1 MEQDDLQEIKKR
13 AEKFESQY
21 NKVKQEFKDYI
32 ETSRKNEAQ
41 YQTEIKTKIAK
52 KLLVVADS
60 LDRIYR
66 ADSTVSCDIVR
77 NYSENF
83 KNNIDAISSQLL
95 SASGL
100 TPIDTKEG
108 EQFDEN
114 IHLPIGLEY
123 SSAHP
128 ENSVIRVIR
137 KGYRIENN
145 VVRPTEVIVSKP
157 LGEVK
162 VPGPGLWDRFLR
174 WINPSKYRYQEIHQI
189 IDELDGAQK
198 EKIETLSQTIDSLR
212 NTVMQLEEKLVSME
226 QTLSQRDEAF
236 SNTDQYQE
244 NNTFEYDKN
253 DQHL

>member
-1 MEQDDLQEIKKR
+1 MEPDDLQEIKKR
-13 AEKFESQY
+13 AEKFEFQY

-41 YQTEIKTKIAK
+41 YQKEIKAKIAK

-66 ADSTVSCDIVR
+66 ADSTASCDIMK
-77 NYSENF
+77 NYSENV
-83 KNNIDAISSQLL
+83 KNNIYAISSQLL

-100 TPIDTKEG
+100 NPIDTKEG
-108 EQFDEN
+108 EQFDEQ

-145 VVRPTEVIVSKP
+145 VVRPAEVIISKR

-162 VPGPGLWDRFLR
+162 VPEPGLWDRFLR
-174 WINPSKYRYQEIHQI
+174 WINPSKYRYLEIHQM
-189 IDELDGAQK
+189 IDELYSAQK

-212 NTVMQLEEKLVSME
+212 NKVMQLEEKLGSME

-236 SNTDQYQE
+236 SDTDLYQE
-244 NNTFEYDKN
+244 NDTIEYDRN